1 MSENEKQSSF
11 GADAPGEVTIPEV
24 TIQPYPTIKKGDRGA
39 SVAKW
44 QRLIGVDA
52 DGNFGTGTDAATKAF
67 QTAHGLTPDGVV
79 GVKTWGAALDDKSPA
94 GMLALE
100 WNQASAE
107 LPSPPAP
114 PAVIPPVPGAMPIN
128 PSAPVVVNFQK
139 PNAPAGVKSPTVQVK
154 PIESGMLGSLA
165 SAPWWIKGLAALG
178 IGYGIYKTRQ
188 K

>member
-1 MSENEKQSSF
+1 MSEDKRASF
-11 GADAPGEVTIPEV
+11 GQDTPGEVTIPEV

-44 QRLIGVDA
+44 QRLIGVTA
-52 DGNFGTGTDAATKAF
+52 DGNFGAGTDAATRAY

-79 GVKTWGAALDDKSPA
+79 GVATWGAALDDKSPA

-107 LPSPPAP
+107 IPAPPAS
-114 PAVIPPVPGAMPIN
+114 PAVIPPVPGAMPID
-128 PSAPVVVNFQK
+128 PGAPVVVNFQK
-139 PNAPAGVKSPTVQVK
+139 AGAPAGVKAPTVQVK
-154 PIESGMLGSLA
+154 PIESGMLGAAMNL
-165 SAPWWIKGLAALG
+165 PWYIKLLAALG
-178 IGYGIYKTRQ
+178 IGYGVYKTRM